1 MAGSL
6 HDLLGTLRSY
16 FLIGGTGG
24 VRLKNSSGVL
34 AIRNAADS
42 ADAAVTASAFGGPG
56 SLQYVDAGGTADAIT
71 AAFSPAVTALTDGLA
86 VVVGAAY
93 ANATTTP
100 TLNVNGLGAAT
111 IVKGNNQ
118 ALAVGDIAGA
128 SAMLTLVYS
137 ATNTNWTLINPPAS
151 AGGGGSNS
159 TMNVF
164 NGQFF
169 GGF

>member
-56 SLQYVDAGGTADAIT
+56 SLQYVVAGGSSDTIT
-71 AAFSPAVTALTDGLA
+71 ATFSPAIPALIDGLTVLVRA
-86 VVVGAAY
+86 GSP
-93 ANATTTP
+93 NSTTAP
-100 TLNVNGLGAAT
+100 TLNVNGLGAKT
-111 IVKGNNQ
+111 IYKENDQ
-118 ALAVGDIAGA
+118 ALIAGDISGSAHNMLLVYNLTYAFWTLLNPTVSGA
-128 SAMLTLVYS
+128 STI
-137 ATNTNWTLINPPAS
+137 NLI
-151 AGGGGSNS
+151 
-159 TMNVF
+159 